1 MPLSSVRTSRWGRLM
16 KLKTPRRANA
26 VCGGE
31 FSTREFSR
39 GELNSE
45 GRARSKGE
53 ILARAKGDAGQ
64 GEAVVPRLREWL
76 RKLETLAIADL
87 QLASGA
93 AKHPLF
99 FKAKYRDLL
108 ESAPGALPTGNV
120 NGAVEMYGGV

>member
-99 FKAKYRDLL
+99 SKQSIATCLNQ
-108 ESAPGALPTGNV
+108 LPVRCQPATST
-120 NGAVEMYGGV
+120 AQ